1 MLLRVNERAAMIEIK
16 RILCPIDYSEFSRHA
31 FDHAI
36 ALAQWYG
43 ASVTAVFV
51 LPQIASLI
59 PAGDPGLYPPFVFT
73 ADDLQQF
80 RANLDV
86 FVAGSE
92 DKVKVET
99 RVVEGSIAGEIAHLA
114 QELPADL
121 LVMGTHGRSGF
132 DRLMLGSV
140 TEKMLRN
147 APCPV
152 LTVPSRVSGVPAT
165 PIQFTRI
172 LCPVDFSPSSFK
184 ALQFAESLAEETD
197 AHLRVMHVL
206 EPASVFEPVPMGG
219 GGAPPVDPDASAAAL
234 RHLRGAITK
243 DARIYS
249 QVTETVTVG
258 KAYREI
264 LREAAEQRSDL
275 IVIGAHGG
283 RVGSGAFG
291 STTNHVV
298 REAGCPVLSL
308 HA

>member
-1 MLLRVNERAAMIEIK
+1 MIEIK

-31 FDHAI
+31 LDQAV

-80 RANLDV
+80 KATLDV
-86 FVAGSE
+86 FVAGSG
-92 DKVKVET
+92 DVTGSGSRVKVET
-99 RVVEGSIAGEIAHLA
+99 LVVEGGIAGEIVRMAR
-114 QELPADL
+114 ELPADL

-140 TEKMLRN
+140 TEKMLRK

-184 ALQFAESLAEETD
+184 ALKLAESLAEETD
-197 AHLRVMHVL
+197 AHLRILHVL

-219 GGAPPVDPDASAAAL
+219 SGAPPIDAKASAEAL
-234 RHLRGAITK
+234 QHLRGAISSE
-243 DARIYS
+243 ARVYS
-249 QVTETVTVG
+249 QVSETVAVG

-283 RVGSGAFG
+283 RLASAAFG
-291 STTNHVV
+291 ATANHVV
-298 REAGCPVLSL
+298 REATCPVLSL
-308 HA
+308 RA